1 MDKIK
6 RILIESPDITEINLE
21 NSDLTSLDELMPDL
35 VKLEQLKSL
44 KLGNNLL
51 TKLPSNMSGLEKLT
65 TLDLRNNRF
74 MDLSAITSGLFS
86 LPNLKHLFV
95 NMSEQ
100 EEDEIIIS
108 LTNLESFNGTPLSV
122 IPDNDY
128 PTKFEESIEK
138 EEKVYKLEKE
148 EIIEYTGINEGSIEQ
163 GSENTNEIDEQDDLK
178 SLFFRIGRLT
188 KNRNEV
194 ELEKIW
200 SDWWKSS
207 EGSLSDSLET
217 QRGLMRSILSEF
229 LENIKAKQPSIYP
242 IIRSAFSIYDSLLD
256 SYYKNT
262 LQLTNEYSIK
272 IKTLQKHLDQ
282 SDHEISQLLEAA
294 ETLEKEA
301 LENEEAKKK
310 LAEQLESEKEKLV
323 DEVGYLRAELEK
335 YKNRLRQFH
344 INRQKISTQ
353 IGTSPKQ
360 ILNSSSKSLNT
371 SDTSLS
377 KHVTKANKVLSL
389 KQLKEVID
397 EIYASKTKFDQ
408 KCAENQLPRET
419 MEQHLYT
426 YLNQKYGLKSLI
438 LEHATAIIQAIKKF
452 ASEDNKVAVFRKIV
466 RNEIDEDFRFVQK
479 QLCDTVAELLK
490 VYLKAKYPKKID
502 SEINSILQKKMGND
516 GLLNEEEWVEIV
528 KYMYNKEDS
537 VNVIVKVQEAINKI
551 NKRRQKAKKELL
563 KDNRIP
569 YKDFLKV
576 LLDFQLRGHER
587 YLAKFVKLFRQF
599 DTDRNGVLNTIEFRR
614 LFHAINP
621 ERIEGDIDYW
631 LSQIDPWNNQQITF
645 SECVAFF
652 SADLVK
658 MMQTSKKEEEL
669 SENEEL
675 DSDED
680 ESEEE
685 PSDSKEESSFTGEE
699 C

>member
-21 NSDLTSLDELMPDL
+21 NCDLTSLDELMPDL

-108 LTNLESFNGTPLSV
+108 LTNLESFNGTPLSD

-128 PTKFEESIEK
+128 PTKFEENIEK

-163 GSENTNEIDEQDDLK
+163 ESENTNEIDEQDDLK

-188 KNRNEV
+188 NNRNEV

-200 SDWWKSS
+200 SDWGKSS

-282 SDHEISQLLEAA
+282 S
-294 ETLEKEA
+294 
-301 LENEEAKKK
+301 
-310 LAEQLESEKEKLV
+310 
-323 DEVGYLRAELEK
+323 
-335 YKNRLRQFH
+335 
-344 INRQKISTQ
+344 
-353 IGTSPKQ
+353 
-360 ILNSSSKSLNT
+360 
-371 SDTSLS
+371 
-377 KHVTKANKVLSL
+377 
-389 KQLKEVID
+389 
-397 EIYASKTKFDQ
+397 
-408 KCAENQLPRET
+408 
-419 MEQHLYT
+419 
-426 YLNQKYGLKSLI
+426 GL
-438 LEHATAIIQAIKKF
+438 
-452 ASEDNKVAVFRKIV
+452 
-466 RNEIDEDFRFVQK
+466 
-479 QLCDTVAELLK
+479 
-490 VYLKAKYPKKID
+490 
-502 SEINSILQKKMGND
+502 
-516 GLLNEEEWVEIV
+516 
-528 KYMYNKEDS
+528 
-537 VNVIVKVQEAINKI
+537 
-551 NKRRQKAKKELL
+551 
-563 KDNRIP
+563 
-569 YKDFLKV
+569 
-576 LLDFQLRGHER
+576 
-587 YLAKFVKLFRQF
+587 
-599 DTDRNGVLNTIEFRR
+599 
-614 LFHAINP
+614 
-621 ERIEGDIDYW
+621 
-631 LSQIDPWNNQQITF
+631 
-645 SECVAFF
+645 
-652 SADLVK
+652 
-658 MMQTSKKEEEL
+658 
-669 SENEEL
+669 
-675 DSDED
+675 
-680 ESEEE
+680 
-685 PSDSKEESSFTGEE
+685 
-699 C
+699 